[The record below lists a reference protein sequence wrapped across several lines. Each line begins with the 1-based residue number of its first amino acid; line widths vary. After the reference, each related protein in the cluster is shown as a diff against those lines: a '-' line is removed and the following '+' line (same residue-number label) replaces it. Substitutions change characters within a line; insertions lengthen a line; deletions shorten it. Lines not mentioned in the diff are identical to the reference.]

1 MSSRAK
7 KAHHTLRRNRSAKG
21 TLCFEQRIIF
31 LVREIAM
38 QSKPKPQPPRKIE
51 LYLLELESATEYL
64 HEIEQSLNTS
74 NINRPAQ
81 VKFTD
86 NVELALKFPSKN
98 IASAFQG
105 WINNYFKIETKIV
118 LLTAKAK
125 VVMSDLGQ

>member
-1 MSSRAK
+1 M
-7 KAHHTLRRNRSAKG
+7 LRLANRCAKG

-38 QSKPKPQPPRKIE
+38 QSKPKPQPPLKIE

-74 NINRPAQ
+74 NINRPAT

-118 LLTAKAK
+118 LLPAKAK

>member
-1 MSSRAK
+1 M
-7 KAHHTLRRNRSAKG
+7 LRLANRSAKG

-31 LVREIAM
+31 LVREIDM

-74 NINRPAQ
+74 NINRPAT

-118 LLTAKAK
+118 LLPAKAK

>member
-1 MSSRAK
+1 
-7 KAHHTLRRNRSAKG
+7 
-21 TLCFEQRIIF
+21 
-31 LVREIAM
+31 M

-86 NVELALKFPSKN
+86 NVELALKFPSKS

-118 LLTAKAK
+118 LLPAKAK
-125 VVMSDLGQ
+125 VVISNLGQ